1 MNTFL
6 SSNEAVYRL
15 ARTII
20 QGIIGVI
27 IANLDLI
34 VGLAPIPASVK
45 PLIVA
50 LVMAC
55 LSPIMAYL
63 GGKYDGIG
71 DDEIYAMGP
80 GEDLLDDCVSQE
92 PEVYQDEE
100 VLDDEQL

>member
-63 GGKYDGIG
+63 GENNEAKYDEVIYDDTYAE
-71 DDEIYAMGP
+71 DDE
-80 GEDLLDDCVSQE
+80 
-92 PEVYQDEE
+92 DE
-100 VLDDEQL
+100 